1 MFQGFCDG
9 FLGHHRVLELE
20 GMSPDYD
27 FTTHVTRFCRI
38 LRGHGLLVGPPEAA
52 SAVNAIG
59 RVDMMHYGRVYWT
72 LRSVLVSRHEEIAI
86 FDQLFE
92 RLWNFE
98 PQPTRPYLEPSED
111 PRGGPRE
118 FRKRPSAA
126 LMVES
131 DDDSENS
138 LVEVLRSGASTA
150 ETSKDTDLTV
160 LRADELAELSKI
172 AARMIR
178 ALASRPGRRR
188 KRHKRKGSA
197 DLRGVLRESLATG
210 GEPPVRIPRLRRVP
224 RVPRLLVLLDVSGS
238 MDRHA
243 KLLLQLAYAVSQ
255 QTKRVETFVFS
266 TSVTRVTR
274 ELAAPSFSEALARI
288 SGRVKHWSG
297 GTRIGESLARM
308 NGEFGE
314 LQSRHTTVFL
324 LSDGWETG
332 EPEGLAREMRRMQRR
347 VRSIIWL
354 NPLMGTRDF
363 APLSR
368 GLQAV
373 SPYVDHFVSAMDV
386 GHLKRLPALLRA

>member
-1 MFQGFCDG
+1 M
-9 FLGHHRVLELE
+9 LELE

-38 LRGHGLLVGPPEAA
+38 LRRHGLLVGPPEAA

-59 RVDMMHYGRVYWT
+59 LVDMMDYGRVYWT

-98 PQPTRPYLEPSED
+98 PQPTRPYMEPSED
-111 PRGGPRE
+111 SRGGPRE
-118 FRKRPSAA
+118 FRRRPSAS
-126 LMVES
+126 LVPDS
-131 DDDSENS
+131 DDDSENT
-138 LVEVLRSGASTA
+138 LVEVMRSGASAT

-160 LRADELAELSKI
+160 LRADELSELSKI
-172 AARMIR
+172 ASRMIR

-188 KRHKRKGSA
+188 KRHKNKGVV
-197 DLRGVLRESLATG
+197 DLRRVLRDSLGTG
-210 GEPPVRIPRLRRVP
+210 GEPPMHIPRLRRVL

-255 QTKRVETFVFS
+255 QTTRVETFVFS

-274 ELAAPSFSEALARI
+274 ELAAPSFSEALVRI
-288 SGRVKHWSG
+288 GASVRHWSG
-297 GTRIGESLARM
+297 GTRIGESIARM
-308 NGEFGE
+308 NGEFGQ

-332 EPEGLAREMRRMQRR
+332 QPERLAREMRRMQRR
-347 VRSIIWL
+347 VRSIVWL

>member
-1 MFQGFCDG
+1 MI
-9 FLGHHRVLELE
+9 
-20 GMSPDYD
+20 GMIPDYD
-27 FTTHVTRFCRI
+27 FTAHVTRFCRV
-38 LRGHGLLVGPPEAA
+38 LRGHSFLVGPSEAA

-59 RVDMMHYGRVYWT
+59 HVDMMDYGRVYWT
-72 LRSVLVSRHEEIAI
+72 LRSILVSRQEEIAI

-98 PQPTRPYLEPSED
+98 PQPTRPFMEPSDD

-118 FRKRPSAA
+118 FRRRPSAA
-126 LMVES
+126 LMPDS
-131 DDDSENS
+131 DDDSENT
-138 LVEVLRSGASTA
+138 LVEIVRFGASA
-150 ETSKDTDLTV
+150 METSKDTDLTV

-188 KRHKRKGSA
+188 KRHKHKGTV
-197 DLRGVLRESLATG
+197 DLRGVLRESLGTG
-210 GEPPVRIPRLRRVP
+210 GEPVSLPRLRRVP

-255 QTKRVETFVFS
+255 RTKRVETFVFS

-274 ELAAPSFSEALARI
+274 ELAAPSFPEALARVG
-288 SGRVKHWSG
+288 GRVRHWSG
-297 GTRIGESLARM
+297 GTRIGESIGRM
-308 NGEFGE
+308 NGEFGD
-314 LQSRHTTVFL
+314 LQNRHTTVLL

-332 EPEGLAREMRRMQRR
+332 QPERLAREIRRMQRR
-347 VRSIIWL
+347 VRSIVWL